1 MVALKKRN
9 MYKRAEKQLGEFIS
23 SPNEGH
29 DLEYLIDMLKQ
40 LQSVEAQL
48 DKAREKLIMRCPE
61 FNNKEAI
68 RMFDPPEDKTENM
81 HFFNVKKAFKLVT
94 LGIETYQANQ
104 IVQRFDS
111 NFDEELSFSDITD
124 IFKTTSTPLNQE
136 LERRT
141 VFAPVEQGKTLNL
154 SKQCLE
160 YVRDIF
166 EHLLQAAA
174 ISDKIRVALIKRPKF
189 GLKRAL

>member
-1 MVALKKRN
+1 M
-9 MYKRAEKQLGEFIS
+9 
-23 SPNEGH
+23 
-29 DLEYLIDMLKQ
+29 

-94 LGIETYQANQ
+94 LGIETYQAKQ

-141 VFAPVEQGKTLNL
+141 VFAPVEQGKWHNIKNIACPDYVWVMVTKSLFLIWSLHISPPFSFSPFLCTTCRGVQAVGKNPWPLLLFPPVRPVPLL
-154 SKQCLE
+154 SP
-160 YVRDIF
+160 VSPPI
-166 EHLLQAAA
+166 
-174 ISDKIRVALIKRPKF
+174 
-189 GLKRAL
+189 